1 MSTPKY
7 GDMPVNDFRKYGHE
21 LIDFMAD
28 YFENIESYPVLAQVK
43 PGDIK
48 KRLPG
53 APPETGEEFPAIIK
67 DVNEIIM
74 PGVTHWNHPSFHAY
88 FASTASAPGILADLV
103 SSSFNANGMIWKT
116 CPASTELEGR
126 VVDWLRQMIGFDEK
140 FWGIIYDTASV
151 STMHAIAAAR
161 ENIDVYKV
169 REKGLVGSGVPKLR
183 LYTSEHAHSSVEK
196 GVIALGLGME
206 GTRKIKTDKEFKMIP
221 AELEKAIQED
231 RKNGWLPFC
240 VVATIGTTSITSIDP
255 VDEIAKICK
264 RENLWLHVDAAYGG
278 VAAIVPE
285 MKYIIK
291 GCEYADSI
299 VVNPHKWFFVPFD
312 LSILYTSK
320 PEVLKRAFSL
330 VADYLKT
337 AEDTSV
343 QNLMDYGIQ
352 LGRRFRSL
360 KLWFVIRY
368 FGRKGLEERL
378 REHIHLAKDFSIWI
392 DNHKYFERLA
402 PVPLSTVCFRAVPKK
417 DMALEEINSFNEKFM
432 NDINSTGKIFFSH
445 TKLDGVFTLRFVVSG
460 LRTEKKHV
468 EIAEEI
474 FDNTLKRMMI

>member
-1 MSTPKY
+1 MKAPKY
-7 GDMPVNDFRKYGHE
+7 GDMPAEDFRKYGHE
-21 LIDFMAD
+21 LVNMMAD
-28 YFENIESYPVLAQVK
+28 YFENIESYPVLSKVK

-48 KRLPG
+48 NLLPG
-53 APPETGEEFPAIIK
+53 KPPETGEEFQDILKDINKIIL
-67 DVNEIIM
+67 
-74 PGVTHWNHPSFHAY
+74 PGITHWNHPNFHAY
-88 FASTASAPGILADLV
+88 FASTSSAPGIFADLI
-103 SSSFNANGMIWKT
+103 SSSFNANGMLWKT
-116 CPASTELEGR
+116 CPASTELEGQ
-126 VVDWLRQMIGFDEK
+126 VLDWLRQMIGFDER
-140 FWGIIYDTASV
+140 FWGIIYDTASI

-161 ENIDVYKV
+161 ENVDEYKL

-196 GVIALGLGME
+196 GVIALGMGME
-206 GTRKIKTDKEFKMIP
+206 GTRKIKTDDEYKMIP
-221 AELEKAIQED
+221 AELEKAIHED

-264 RENLWLHVDAAYGG
+264 KENLWLHVDAAYGG
-278 VAAIVPE
+278 VAAIIPE
-285 MKYIIK
+285 MKHIIK

-299 VVNPHKWFFVPFD
+299 VVNPHKWLFVPVD
-312 LSILYTSK
+312 LSVLYTTK

-343 QNLMDYGIQ
+343 QNLMDYGVQ

-378 REHIHLAKDFSIWI
+378 REHIKLAKEFSSWI
-392 DNHKYFERLA
+392 DNHNYFERLA
-402 PVPLSTVCFRAVPKK
+402 PVPFGTVCFRAVPNKN
-417 DMALEEINSFNEKFM
+417 MNREEINSFNEKFM
-432 NDINSTGKIFFSH
+432 NEINSTGKMFFSH
-445 TKLDGVFTLRFVVSG
+445 TKLNGVFTLRFVVSG
-460 LRTEKKHV
+460 IRTEKKHV

-474 FDNTLKRMMI
+474 FDTTLKKMMK